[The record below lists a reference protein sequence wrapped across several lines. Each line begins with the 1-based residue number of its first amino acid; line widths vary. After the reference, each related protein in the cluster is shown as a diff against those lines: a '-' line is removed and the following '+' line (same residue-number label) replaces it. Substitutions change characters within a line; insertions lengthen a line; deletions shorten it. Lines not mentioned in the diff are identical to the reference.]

1 MTGVNRPMNE
11 RNDMNFVY
19 VFSKQD
25 RDKLLSLGYVL
36 LKEDYMNNVYVFI
49 NNNFSSFQKL
59 PVKKYSFSSVL
70 TF

>member
-1 MTGVNRPMNE
+1 MTGVNRPMKE